1 MTLTE
6 KEIYNNF
13 RLFINTNEFLSD
25 LRNNND
31 LKDQLLNYVFKEI
44 FDIKRKAEKLGKHNR
59 ENFSRKQMTEKLKKI
74 LDIHLKDLPT
84 QVGLNLPKLKKSNT
98 DETSEAPSVKLP
110 KLTKG

>member
-31 LKDQLLNYVFKEI
+31 LKDQLLNYVFNI
-44 FDIKRKAEKLGKHNR
+44 PIK
-59 ENFSRKQMTEKLKKI
+59 
-74 LDIHLKDLPT
+74 
-84 QVGLNLPKLKKSNT
+84 
-98 DETSEAPSVKLP
+98 
-110 KLTKG
+110 KGVND